1 MVVQKE
7 GGFRELQNAMDLSNR
22 EKSFESS
29 STKLTAASASVQAS
43 AAEERDETVET
54 LQSAFFKFK
63 RNRQVGNRNTFYETK
78 IINKYHGPII

>member
-1 MVVQKE
+1 MVVQKG

-54 LQSAFFKFK
+54 LQSAFLKFK
-63 RNRQVGNRNTFYETK
+63 RNRQVGNRNTF
-78 IINKYHGPII
+78 